1 MRNLLS
7 KLDAR
12 VRFGVLAAILSV
24 LVAYSGQ
31 PYLHEHP
38 NALDTIVTVFSILA
52 GFLVAIIS
60 IVGDSTTLG
69 RASWRRDQ
77 HLLEGV
83 RRRLMRHKL
92 LFQLYLV
99 ILGFVFFL
107 QLVGI
112 NDELVIWYERAI
124 LFLASFAFLVSLALP
139 EQLMSERLR
148 KVEQQAT
155 QPPPNFLRQTKGP
168 DDSDLDR

>member
-1 MRNLLS
+1 MRKLFS

-24 LVAYSGQ
+24 LVSYRGQ
-31 PYLHEHP
+31 PYLHQHP
-38 NALDTIVTVFSILA
+38 DALNTIVTVFSILA

-60 IVGDSTTLG
+60 IVGDSASLG

-77 HLLEGV
+77 YLVEGV
-83 RRRLMRHKL
+83 RRRLIRHKL

-99 ILGFVFFL
+99 ILGLVFLL
-107 QLVGI
+107 QLIGLK
-112 NDELVIWYERAI
+112 DEVVIWYERAI

-148 KVEQQAT
+148 KVERDAVS
-155 QPPPNFLRQTKGP
+155 PPPNLSRQSEGL
-168 DDSDLDR
+168 DDTDQDR